1 MEEVCEGKDFSFPRQ
16 EEKILEHWNSIKA
29 FETQLARTQDRPEYI
44 FYDGPPF
51 ATGLPHYGHILAGTI
66 KDIVTRYQSMLGF
79 HVTRRFGWDCHG
91 LPVENEIDRNLGIK
105 RRDDVFKM
113 GIDKYNEACRSI
125 VTRYVEE
132 WEQVITRTGRW
143 IDFKN
148 DYKTMDINFMESV
161 WWVFAQ
167 LFDKGLVYRGF
178 KVMPYSTG
186 CKTPLSN
193 FEAGQ
198 NYKDVPD
205 PEIMVAFPIVGDP
218 DKASFV
224 AWTTTPWTLPSN
236 LALCVNANFTY
247 VKVRNRYTGKIYVV
261 AESRLSS
268 LPSEKPKSNVANG
281 PAGDSKKSSSKTKG
295 SSGKKGQE
303 GESAGATENN
313 ESFEKLGEAFS
324 GASLVGMKYEPLFK
338 YFEEFSDTA
347 FRVVADNY
355 VTSDSGTGIVH
366 CAPAF
371 GEDDYRV
378 CIDNQIISKGE
389 NLIVAVDDDG
399 CFTGKITDFSGRYV
413 KDADKDIIE
422 AVKAKGRLV
431 KTGSFT
437 HSYPFCWRSDTPL
450 IYRAVPSWF
459 VRVESLKEKLLD
471 NNKQTYWVP
480 DYVKEK
486 RFHNWL
492 ENARDWAVSRSR
504 FWGTP
509 LPVWISED
517 GEEVIVMDSVDK
529 LEKLAGVKVFDLHRH
544 NIDHITIPS
553 SRGPEFGVLRRVED
567 VFDCWFE
574 SGSMPYAYIHYPFE
588 NVELFEKNFP
598 GNFVAEGLDQTRGW
612 FYTLMVLSTALFG
625 KPAFRNLICNGLVLA
640 EDGKKMSKK
649 LKNYPSP
656 VEVINDYGADALRLY
671 LINSPVV
678 RAETLRFKKEGVYG
692 VVKDV
697 FLPWYN
703 AYRFL
708 VQNAKRLEIEGD
720 APFTPIELATLQ
732 KSSNVLDQWINSATQ
747 SLVHFVRQEMDGY
760 RLYTVVP
767 YLLKFL
773 DNLTNIYVRFNRK
786 RLKGRTGEDDCRT
799 ALSTLYNVH
808 DVLRQ
813 LLYSFELALKGL
825 IPSEENDL
833 APEVFLLMSV
843 PSVTNHSYLAPKV
856 LLTSCKVMAPFTPF
870 FTEVLYQNMRK
881 VCNGSEESIHFCS
894 FPQEEGERD
903 ERIEQSVARMMTI
916 IDLARNI
923 RERHNKPLKSPL
935 REMIVVHPDA
945 DFLDD
950 IAGKL
955 RELVL
960 CSLSYVLEE
969 LNVRSLAPCNDTLK
983 YASLC
988 AEPDFSVLG
997 KRLGRSIKDVA
1008 NKIKAMSQE
1017 DILAF
1022 ERAGEVTIAT
1032 HCLRQTDI
1040 KVNYLVVTPFTRTRL
1055 FHVNGKGVVRKF
1067 KCPDGMTEKE
1077 IDAAGDGD
1085 VLVIL
1090 DLRPDE
1096 SLFEA
1101 GVARE
1106 VVNRIQKLRKKVA
1119 LEPTDVV
1126 EVYFESLDADKSVS
1140 QQVLNSQE
1148 HYIRDSIGSPLLPST
1163 RMPPHAVIIGE
1174 ESFHGISNLSFK
1186 ISLARPALMFNS
1198 DAILALYSGNTKF
1211 MQGLQIYLLSRDY
1224 SNLKSDFQLGNGKI
1238 TVSCIENQPAVN
1250 VVLGEHIFL
1259 TVGDYYLR
1267 TKSS

>member
-1 MEEVCEGKDFSFPRQ
+1 MEEVCEGKDFSFPNQ
-16 EEKILEHWNSIKA
+16 EEKILSLWSEIKA
-29 FETQLARTQDRPEYI
+29 FETQLARTESLPEYI

-66 KDIVTRYQSMLGF
+66 KDIVTRYQTMRGH

-91 LPVENEIDRNLGIK
+91 LPVENEINKKFGIERK
-105 RRDDVFKM
+105 DEVLKM
-113 GIDKYNEACRSI
+113 GIDKYNEECRSI
-125 VTRYVEE
+125 VTRYVAE
-132 WEQVITRTGRW
+132 WEKVITRTGRW
-143 IDFKN
+143 IDFQN
-148 DYKTMDINFMESV
+148 DYKTMDLKFMESV

-167 LFDKGLVYRGF
+167 LFEKGLVYKGF

-186 CKTPLSN
+186 CGTVLSN

-205 PEIMVAFPIVGDP
+205 PEIMMAFPVVDDP
-218 DKASFV
+218 HNAAFV

-236 LALCVNANFTY
+236 LALCVNGNFDY
-247 VKVRNRYTGKIYVV
+247 VKVRNKHTGKVYIV
-261 AESRLSS
+261 AECRLSV
-268 LPSEKPKSNVANG
+268 LPLEKPKSSANG
-281 PAGDSKKSSSKTKG
+281 PVGDSKTSNSKAKG
-295 SSGKKGQE
+295 GK
-303 GESAGATENN
+303 TENLMD
-313 ESFEKLGEAFS
+313 SFELLEKVKGNE
-324 GASLVGMKYEPLFK
+324 LVNKKYVPLFD
-338 YFEEFSDTA
+338 YFSDFSSTA

-355 VTSDSGTGIVH
+355 VTDDSGTGIVH

-378 CIDNQIISKGE
+378 CIENQIIQKGE
-389 NLIVAVDDDG
+389 NLVVAVDDDG
-399 CFTGKITDFSGRYV
+399 CFIERITDFRGRYV
-413 KDADKDIIE
+413 KEADKDIIE
-422 AVKAKGRLV
+422 TVKAKGRLV
-431 KTGSFT
+431 KSGSCM
-437 HSYPFCWRSDTPL
+437 HSYPFCWRSQTPL

-459 VRVESLKEKLLD
+459 VRVEGLKEQLLE

-509 LPVWISED
+509 LPLWISED
-517 GEEVIVMDSVDK
+517 GEEVIVIDSVAK
-529 LEKLAGVKVFDLHRH
+529 LEKLSGAKIFDLHRH

-553 SRGPEFGVLRRVED
+553 SRGPEFGVLRRVND

-598 GNFVAEGLDQTRGW
+598 GQFVAEGIDQTRGW

-625 KPAFRNLICNGLVLA
+625 KPAFRNLVCNGLVLA
-640 EDGKKMSKK
+640 EDGKKMSKS

-656 VEVINDYGADALRLY
+656 MEVINDYGADALRLY

-678 RAETLRFKKEGVYG
+678 RAETLRFRKDGVYS

-708 VQNAKRLEIEGD
+708 VQNAKRLEVEGLV
-720 APFTPIELATLQ
+720 PFTPLDFGKLQ
-732 KSSNVLDQWINSATQ
+732 NSSNVLDQWINSATQ
-747 SLVHFVRQEMDGY
+747 SLVHFVRQEMDAY

-786 RLKGRTGEDDCRT
+786 RLKGRTGEEDCQT
-799 ALSTLYNVH
+799 ALSTLY
-808 DVLRQ
+808 
-813 LLYSFELALKGL
+813 S
-825 IPSEENDL
+825 
-833 APEVFLLMSV
+833 
-843 PSVTNHSYLAPKV
+843 V
-856 LLTSCKVMAPFTPF
+856 LLTACKVMSPFTPF
-870 FTEVLYQNMRK
+870 FTEALYQNLRK
-881 VCNGSEESIHFCS
+881 VSIGAEESIHYCS
-894 FPQEEGERD
+894 FPQEEGKRD
-903 ERIEQSVARMMTI
+903 ERIERSVSRMMTI

-945 DFLDD
+945 NFLDD

-955 RELVL
+955 KEF
-960 CSLSYVLEE
+960 VLEE
-969 LNVRSLAPCNDTLK
+969 LNIRSLVPCIDTLK
-983 YASLC
+983 YASLR
-988 AEPDFSVLG
+988 AEPEFSVLG
-997 KRLGRSIKDVA
+997 KRLGKSMGVVA
-1008 NKIKAMSQE
+1008 KEVKAMSQK

-1022 ERAGEVTIAT
+1022 EEAGEVTVAS
-1032 HCLRQTDI
+1032 HSLKLADI
-1040 KVNYLVVTPFTRTRL
+1040 KV
-1055 FHVNGKGVVRKF
+1055 VREF
-1067 KCPDGMTEKE
+1067 KRPDGLTDKE
-1077 IDAAGDGD
+1077 IDATGDGD

-1096 SLFEA
+1096 SLYGA

-1106 VVNRIQKLRKKVA
+1106 VVNRIQKLRKKIA
-1119 LEPTDVV
+1119 LEPSDVV
-1126 EVYFESLDADKSVS
+1126 DVYFESLDEDKSKLER
-1140 QQVLNSQE
+1140 VLGSQE
-1148 HYIRDSIGSPLLPST
+1148 KYIRDAIGSPLLPFSE
-1163 RMPPHAVIIGE
+1163 MPPQAVVIGE
-1174 ESFHGISNLSFK
+1174 ESYHQIYELSFT
-1186 ISLARPALMFNS
+1186 IYLTRASLMFKS

-1211 MQGLQIYLLSRDY
+1211 AQGLEAYLLSRDH
-1224 SNLKSDFQLGNGKI
+1224 SSLRSEFQLGNGKI
-1238 TVSCIENQPAVN
+1238 TVDIIENQHAVD
-1250 VVLGEHIFL
+1250 VVLGEHLFL
-1259 TVGDYYLR
+1259 TVGDFFLR
-1267 TKSS
+1267 PKSG

>member
-1 MEEVCEGKDFSFPRQ
+1 MEDVSEGKDFSFPSQ
-16 EEKILEHWNSIKA
+16 EEHILSYWSQIDA
-29 FETQLARTQDRPEYI
+29 FKGQLARTQNLPEYI

-66 KDIVTRYQSMLGF
+66 KDIVTRYQSMTGH

-91 LPVENEIDRNLGIK
+91 LPVESEIDRKLGIN
-105 RRDDVFKM
+105 RRDQVLDM
-113 GIDKYNEACRSI
+113 GIDKYNEECRSV

-132 WEQVITRTGRW
+132 WEDIISRTGRW

-148 DYKTMDINFMESV
+148 DYKTMDLKFMESV
-161 WWVFAQ
+161 WWAFGQ
-167 LFDKGLVYRGF
+167 LYQKGLIYKGF

-193 FEAGQ
+193 FEAGE
-198 NYKDVPD
+198 NYKLVPD
-205 PEIMVAFPIVGDP
+205 PELMVAFPIVGAP
-218 DKASFV
+218 DNAAFV

-236 LALCVNANFTY
+236 LALCVNANLVY
-247 VKVRNRYTGKIYVV
+247 VKARNKYSGKIYVA
-261 AESRLSS
+261 AESRLSE
-268 LPSEKPKSNVANG
+268 LPTEKPKSNAAKG
-281 PAGDSKKSSSKTKG
+281 PSGDSKKSKTKG
-295 SSGKKGQE
+295 SSG
-303 GESAGATENN
+303 
-313 ESFEKLGEAFS
+313 EKTKDSTADSYEVLDKFS
-324 GASLVGMKYEPLFK
+324 GASLVGTKYEPLFN
-338 YFEEFSDTA
+338 YFLEFSNAA
-347 FRVVADNY
+347 FRVIADNY
-355 VTSDSGTGIVH
+355 VTDDSGTGIVH

-378 CIDNQIISKGE
+378 CIGNQIINKGE

-422 AVKAKGRLV
+422 AMKAKGRLV
-431 KTGSFT
+431 KLGTFT

-459 VRVESLKEKLLD
+459 VRVEQLKEQLLE

-492 ENARDWAVSRSR
+492 ENARDWAISRSR

-509 LPVWISED
+509 IPVWISED
-517 GEEVIVMDSVDK
+517 GEEVIVMDSVEK
-529 LEKLAGVKVFDLHRH
+529 LERLSGAKVFDLHRH

-553 SRGPEFGVLRRVED
+553 TRGPEFGVLRRIDD

-598 GNFVAEGLDQTRGW
+598 GHFVAEGLDQTRGW

-640 EDGKKMSKK
+640 EDGKKMSKR

-656 VEVINDYGADALRLY
+656 MEVINDYGADALRLY

-678 RAETLRFKKEGVYG
+678 RAETLRFKKEGVFG

-708 VQNAKRLEIEGD
+708 VQNAKRLEYEGC
-720 APFTPIELATLQ
+720 APFVPIDLTILQ

-747 SLVHFVRQEMDGY
+747 SLVHFVREEMDGY

-786 RLKGRTGEDDCRT
+786 RLKGRTGEEDCRM
-799 ALSTLYNVH
+799 ALSTLYNV
-808 DVLRQ
+808 
-813 LLYSFELALKGL
+813 
-825 IPSEENDL
+825 
-833 APEVFLLMSV
+833 
-843 PSVTNHSYLAPKV
+843 
-856 LLTSCKVMAPFTPF
+856 LLTACKVMAPFTPF

-881 VCNGSEESIHFCS
+881 VCDGAEESIHYCS
-894 FPQEEGERD
+894 FPQEEGKRG
-903 ERIEQSVARMMTI
+903 ERIEESVARMMKI

-923 RERHNKPLKSPL
+923 RERHNRPLKTPL
-935 REMIVVHPDA
+935 REMVVVHKDE

-955 RELVL
+955 RE
-960 CSLSYVLEE
+960 YVLEE
-969 LNVRSLAPCNDTLK
+969 LNIRSLVPCNDTLK
-983 YASLC
+983 YASLR

-997 KRLGRSIKDVA
+997 KRLGKSMGVVA
-1008 NKIKAMSQE
+1008 KEVKAMSQE

-1022 ERAGEVTIAT
+1022 EEAGEVTIAT
-1032 HCLRQTDI
+1032 HCLKRTDI
-1040 KVNYLVVTPFTRTRL
+1040 KV
-1055 FHVNGKGVVRKF
+1055 VRDF
-1067 KCPDGMTEKE
+1067 KRPDGMTDKE
-1077 IDAAGDGD
+1077 MDAVGDGD

-1106 VVNRIQKLRKKVA
+1106 VVNRIQKLRKKA
-1119 LEPTDVV
+1119 GLEPTDMV
-1126 EVYFESLDADKSVS
+1126 EVYFESLDEDKSVI

-1148 HYIRDSIGSPLLPST
+1148 SYIRDTIGSPLLASNM
-1163 RMPPHAVIIGE
+1163 MPLHTVSLFSLGLEYLQICSGHALSCFLFRCYPPLPLPKKKDFAPFLNLHYSSYLSLIMLVEFVCLYSIVLLQKNLQVVLCE
-1174 ESFHGISNLSFK
+1174 ENFEGISNMSFK
-1186 ISLARPALMFNS
+1186 ISLARPALFFMSN
-1198 DAILALYSGNTKF
+1198 AILALYAG
-1211 MQGLQIYLLSRDY
+1211 
-1224 SNLKSDFQLGNGKI
+1224 
-1238 TVSCIENQPAVN
+1238 
-1250 VVLGEHIFL
+1250 
-1259 TVGDYYLR
+1259 
-1267 TKSS
+1267 

>member
-1 MEEVCEGKDFSFPRQ
+1 MEEVCEGKEFSFPTQ
-16 EEKILEHWNSIKA
+16 EEKILSFWSEIKA
-29 FETQLARTQDRPEYI
+29 FETQLERTKDLPEYI

-66 KDIVTRYQSMLGF
+66 KDIVTRYQTMTGH

-91 LPVENEIDRNLGIK
+91 LPVEAEIDKKLGIK
-105 RRDDVFKM
+105 RRDEVLKL
-113 GIDKYNEACRSI
+113 GIDKYNEECRGI
-125 VTRYVEE
+125 VTRYVGE
-132 WEQVITRTGRW
+132 WEKVVVRVGRW

-148 DYKTMDINFMESV
+148 DYKTMDLKFMESV
-161 WWVFAQ
+161 WWVFSK
-167 LFDKGLVYRGF
+167 LFEKGLVYKGF

-186 CKTPLSN
+186 CKTVLSN
-193 FEAGQ
+193 FEVQQ

-205 PEIMVAFPIVGDP
+205 PEIMVTFPIVDDP
-218 DKASFV
+218 HNAAFV

-236 LALCVNANFTY
+236 LALCVNGNFDY
-247 VKVRNRYTGKIYVV
+247 IKVRNKYTGKVYVV
-261 AESRLSS
+261 AECRLSA
-268 LPSEKPKSNVANG
+268 LPVEKPKSTANG
-281 PAGDSKKSSSKTKG
+281 PAGGSKTSNSKTK
-295 SSGKKGQE
+295 SGKAENLMDSYDLLEKVKG
-303 GESAGATENN
+303 N
-313 ESFEKLGEAFS
+313 E
-324 GASLVGMKYEPLFK
+324 LVNKKYEPLFN
-338 YFEEFSDTA
+338 YFMEFSDTA
-347 FRVVADNY
+347 FRVVADDY
-355 VTSDSGTGIVH
+355 VTDDSGTGIVH

-371 GEDDYRV
+371 GEEDYRV
-378 CIDNQIISKGE
+378 CIGNQILTKE
-389 NLIVAVDDDG
+389 NLIVSVDDDG
-399 CFTGKITDFSGRYV
+399 CFIEKITDFSGRYV

-431 KTGSFT
+431 KSGSFM

-459 VRVESLKEKLLD
+459 IRVEEIKEQLLE

-509 LPVWISED
+509 LPVWMSDD
-517 GEEVIVMDSVDK
+517 GEEVIVMDSIAK
-529 LEKLAGVKVFDLHRH
+529 LEKLSGVKVFDLHRH

-598 GNFVAEGLDQTRGW
+598 GHFVAEGLDQTRGW

-640 EDGKKMSKK
+640 EDGKKMSKS

-656 VEVINDYGADALRLY
+656 MEVIDDYGADALRLY

-678 RAETLRFKKEGVYG
+678 RAETLRFKKEGVFS

-708 VQNAKRLEIEGD
+708 VQNAKRLEVEGL
-720 APFTPIELATLQ
+720 APFTPIDAATLQ

-747 SLVHFVRQEMDGY
+747 SLVHFVHQEMNAY

-786 RLKGRTGEDDCRT
+786 RLKGRTGEEDCRT
-799 ALSTLYNVH
+799 ALSTLYNV
-808 DVLRQ
+808 
-813 LLYSFELALKGL
+813 LL
-825 IPSEENDL
+825 I
-833 APEVFLLMSV
+833 
-843 PSVTNHSYLAPKV
+843 
-856 LLTSCKVMAPFTPF
+856 SCKVMAPFTPF
-870 FTEVLYQNMRK
+870 FSEGLYQNMRR
-881 VCNGSEESIHFCS
+881 VCTGSEESIHYCS
-894 FPQEEGERD
+894 FPQVEGERN

-935 REMIVVHPDA
+935 REMIVVHPDV

-955 RELVL
+955 KE
-960 CSLSYVLEE
+960 YVLEE
-969 LNVRSLAPCNDTLK
+969 LNVRSLIPCNDTLK
-983 YASLC
+983 YASLR
-988 AEPDFSVLG
+988 AEPEFSVLG
-997 KRLGRSIKDVA
+997 KRLGKSMGAVA
-1008 NKIKAMSQE
+1008 KEVKAMSQI
-1017 DILAF
+1017 DILEF
-1022 ERAGEVTIAT
+1022 EKAGEVTIAS
-1032 HCLRQTDI
+1032 HCLKLSDI
-1040 KVNYLVVTPFTRTRL
+1040 KV
-1055 FHVNGKGVVRKF
+1055 VREF
-1067 KCPDGMTEKE
+1067 KCPDGLTDREV
-1077 IDAAGDGD
+1077 DAAGDGD

-1090 DLRPDE
+1090 DLRLDE
-1096 SLFEA
+1096 SLLEA

-1106 VVNRIQKLRKKVA
+1106 V
-1119 LEPTDVV
+1119 
-1126 EVYFESLDADKSVS
+1126 SLK
-1140 QQVLNSQE
+1140 
-1148 HYIRDSIGSPLLPST
+1148 
-1163 RMPPHAVIIGE
+1163 
-1174 ESFHGISNLSFK
+1174 
-1186 ISLARPALMFNS
+1186 
-1198 DAILALYSGNTKF
+1198 
-1211 MQGLQIYLLSRDY
+1211 
-1224 SNLKSDFQLGNGKI
+1224 
-1238 TVSCIENQPAVN
+1238 
-1250 VVLGEHIFL
+1250 
-1259 TVGDYYLR
+1259 
-1267 TKSS
+1267 

>member
-1 MEEVCEGKDFSFPRQ
+1 MEEVCEGKDFSFPSQ
-16 EEKILEHWNSIKA
+16 EEKIISFWSEIKA
-29 FETQLARTQDRPEYI
+29 FETQLERTKDLPEYI

-66 KDIVTRYQSMLGF
+66 KDIVTRYQTMTGH

-91 LPVENEIDRNLGIK
+91 LPVENEIDKKLGIK
-105 RRDDVFKM
+105 RRDEVLKL
-113 GIDKYNEACRSI
+113 GIDKYNEECRGI

-132 WEQVITRTGRW
+132 WEKVVVRVGRW

-148 DYKTMDINFMESV
+148 DYKTMDLKFMESV
-161 WWVFAQ
+161 WWVFGK
-167 LFDKGLVYRGF
+167 LFEKGLVYQGF

-186 CKTPLSN
+186 CKTVLSN
-193 FEAGQ
+193 FEVQQ

-205 PEIMVAFPIVGDP
+205 PEIMVSFPIVD
-218 DKASFV
+218 DLHNASFV

-236 LALCVNANFTY
+236 LALCVNGNFDY
-247 VKVRNRYTGKIYVV
+247 IKVRNKYTGKVYVV
-261 AESRLSS
+261 AECRLSA
-268 LPSEKPKSNVANG
+268 LPIEKPKSTASG
-281 PAGDSKKSSSKTKG
+281 SAGDSKTSNSKIKCGKAENLMDSYELLEKVKG
-295 SSGKKGQE
+295 
-303 GESAGATENN
+303 N
-313 ESFEKLGEAFS
+313 E
-324 GASLVGMKYEPLFK
+324 LVNKKYEPLFN
-338 YFEEFSDTA
+338 YFREFLDTA
-347 FRVVADNY
+347 FRVVADDY
-355 VTSDSGTGIVH
+355 VTDDSGTGIVH

-371 GEDDYRV
+371 GEEDYRV
-378 CIDNQIISKGE
+378 CIENKILSKE

-399 CFTGKITDFSGRYV
+399 CFIGKITDFSGRYV

-431 KTGSFT
+431 KSGSFM

-459 VRVESLKEKLLD
+459 IRVEELKEQLLE

-509 LPVWISED
+509 LPVWISDD
-517 GEEVIVMDSVDK
+517 GEEVIVMDSISK
-529 LEKLAGVKVFDLHRH
+529 LEKLSGVKVFDLHRH

-598 GNFVAEGLDQTRGW
+598 GHFVAEGLDQTRGW

-640 EDGKKMSKK
+640 EDGKKMSKS

-656 VEVINDYGADALRLY
+656 MDVINDYGADALRLY

-678 RAETLRFKKEGVYG
+678 RAETLRFKKEGVFN

-708 VQNAKRLEIEGD
+708 VQNAKRLEVEGL
-720 APFTPIELATLQ
+720 APFTPIDSATLQ
-732 KSSNVLDQWINSATQ
+732 DSSNVLDQWINSATQ
-747 SLVHFVRQEMDGY
+747 SLVHFVRQEMNAY

-786 RLKGRTGEDDCRT
+786 RLKGRTGEEDCRT
-799 ALSTLYNVH
+799 ALSTLYNV
-808 DVLRQ
+808 
-813 LLYSFELALKGL
+813 LL
-825 IPSEENDL
+825 I
-833 APEVFLLMSV
+833 
-843 PSVTNHSYLAPKV
+843 
-856 LLTSCKVMAPFTPF
+856 SCKVMAPFTPF
-870 FTEVLYQNMRK
+870 FSEGLYQNLRR
-881 VCNGSEESIHFCS
+881 VCTGSEESIHYCS
-894 FPQEEGERD
+894 FPHVEGERD

-935 REMIVVHPDA
+935 REMIVVHPDV

-955 RELVL
+955 KE
-960 CSLSYVLEE
+960 YVLEE
-969 LNVRSLAPCNDTLK
+969 LNVRSLVPCNDTLK
-983 YASLC
+983 YASLR
-988 AEPDFSVLG
+988 AEPEFSLLG
-997 KRLGRSIKDVA
+997 KRLGKSMGVVA
-1008 NKIKAMSQE
+1008 KEVKAMSQK
-1017 DILAF
+1017 DILEF
-1022 ERAGEVTIAT
+1022 EKAGEVTVAT
-1032 HCLRQTDI
+1032 HCLKLSDI
-1040 KVNYLVVTPFTRTRL
+1040 KAIVMR
-1055 FHVNGKGVVRKF
+1055 
-1067 KCPDGMTEKE
+1067 
-1077 IDAAGDGD
+1077 
-1085 VLVIL
+1085 
-1090 DLRPDE
+1090 
-1096 SLFEA
+1096 
-1101 GVARE
+1101 
-1106 VVNRIQKLRKKVA
+1106 
-1119 LEPTDVV
+1119 
-1126 EVYFESLDADKSVS
+1126 
-1140 QQVLNSQE
+1140 NS
-1148 HYIRDSIGSPLLPST
+1148 
-1163 RMPPHAVIIGE
+1163 
-1174 ESFHGISNLSFK
+1174 LSF
-1186 ISLARPALMFNS
+1186 NV
-1198 DAILALYSGNTKF
+1198 
-1211 MQGLQIYLLSRDY
+1211 LQ
-1224 SNLKSDFQLGNGKI
+1224 Q
-1238 TVSCIENQPAVN
+1238 
-1250 VVLGEHIFL
+1250 FL
-1259 TVGDYYLR
+1259 
-1267 TKSS
+1267 

>member
-1 MEEVCEGKDFSFPRQ
+1 GFFRNLARNLYAMVSNGLSSRRKTGGALKLQNPDIHFLRFRLHLRPVSAFPMEEVCEGKDFSFPKH
-16 EEKILEHWNSIKA
+16 EEKTLDLWNEIKA
-29 FETQLARTQDRPEYI
+29 FETQLELTKDMPEYI

-66 KDIVTRYQSMLGF
+66 KDIVTRFQAMKGH

-91 LPVENEIDRNLGIK
+91 LPVENEIDGRLGLKK
-105 RRDDVFKM
+105 REDVLKL
-113 GIDKYNEACRSI
+113 GIDKYNEQCRSI

-132 WEQVITRTGRW
+132 WEKIVWRTGRW
-143 IDFKN
+143 IDFK
-148 DYKTMDINFMESV
+148 DGYKTMDLSFMETV

-167 LFDKGLVYRGF
+167 LFEKGLVYKGF

-186 CKTPLSN
+186 CKTPISN

-198 NYKDVPD
+198 EYRDVPD
-205 PEIMVAFPIVGDP
+205 PEIMVTFPIIGDP
-218 DKASFV
+218 HMAAFV

-236 LALCVNANFTY
+236 LALCVNADFVY
-247 VKVRNRYTGKIYVV
+247 VKVRNKYSGKVYLV
-261 AESRLSS
+261 AESRLSA
-268 LPSEKPKSNVANG
+268 LPTEKPKQNVSNGSVD
-281 PAGDSKKSSSKTKG
+281 DSKKSNPKTKG
-295 SSGKKGQE
+295 PSSGK
-303 GESAGATENN
+303 AGDVADSYEVL
-313 ESFEKLGEAFS
+313 EKVS
-324 GASLVGMKYEPLFK
+324 GASLVGLKYEPLFD
-338 YFEEFSDTA
+338 YFKECSDSA

-355 VTSDSGTGIVH
+355 VTDDSGTGIVH

-378 CIDNQIISKGE
+378 CIENQVISKGE

-399 CFTGKITDFSGRYV
+399 CFIAKITDFSGQYV
-413 KDADKDIIE
+413 KDADKYIIE

-431 KTGSFT
+431 KTGSFV
-437 HSYPFCWRSDTPL
+437 HSYPFCPRSKTPL

-459 VRVESLKEKLLD
+459 IKVEELKEKLLE

-480 DYVKEK
+480 DFVKEK

-509 LPVWISED
+509 LPIWISED
-517 GEEVIVMDSVDK
+517 GEELLVMDSIEK
-529 LEKLAGVKVFDLHRH
+529 LEKLSGVKVDDLHRH
-544 NIDHITIPS
+544 KIDHITIPS
-553 SRGPEFGVLRRVED
+553 SRGPEFGVLRRVDD

-598 GNFVAEGLDQTRGW
+598 GHFVAEGLDQTRGW

-640 EDGKKMSKK
+640 EDGKKMSKS

-656 VEVINDYGADALRLY
+656 LEVIDDYGADALRLY

-678 RAETLRFKKEGVYG
+678 RAEPLRFKKEGVHG

-708 VQNAKRLEIEGD
+708 VQNAKRLEIEGLEQFI
-720 APFTPIELATLQ
+720 PFDQAKLQ
-732 KSSNVLDQWINSATQ
+732 DSSNVLDQWINSATQ
-747 SLVHFVRQEMDGY
+747 SLVYFVRQEMDGY

-786 RLKGRTGEDDCRT
+786 RLKGRTEGEDCKT
-799 ALSTLYNVH
+799 ALSTLYNV
-808 DVLRQ
+808 
-813 LLYSFELALKGL
+813 LL
-825 IPSEENDL
+825 
-833 APEVFLLMSV
+833 V
-843 PSVTNHSYLAPKV
+843 
-856 LLTSCKVMAPFTPF
+856 SCKVMAPFTPF
-870 FTEVLYQNMRK
+870 FTEVLYQNLRK
-881 VCNGSEESIHFCS
+881 VSNGSEESIHYCR

-923 RERHNKPLKSPL
+923 RERHNKPLKTPL
-935 REMIVVHPDA
+935 REMVVVHPDA
-945 DFLDD
+945 DFLND

-955 RELVL
+955 RE
-960 CSLSYVLEE
+960 YVLEE
-969 LNVRSLAPCNDTLK
+969 LNVRSLVPCNDTLK
-983 YASLC
+983 YASLR

-997 KRLGRSIKDVA
+997 KRLGKSMGVVA
-1008 NKIKAMSQE
+1008 KEVKAMSQE
-1017 DILAF
+1017 NILAF
-1022 ERAGEVTIAT
+1022 EKAGEVTIAG
-1032 HCLRQTDI
+1032 HCLKLTDI
-1040 KVNYLVVTPFTRTRL
+1040 KV
-1055 FHVNGKGVVRKF
+1055 VRDF
-1067 KCPDGMTEKE
+1067 KRPDGMTEKE

-1090 DLRPDE
+1090 DLHADE

-1106 VVNRIQKLRKKVA
+1106 IVNRIQKLRKKA
-1119 LEPTDVV
+1119 GLEPTDIV
-1126 EVYFESLDADKSVS
+1126 EVYFKSLDEDKSLS
-1140 QQVLNSQE
+1140 ERVLNSQDS
-1148 HYIRDSIGSPLLPST
+1148 YIADAISSHLLPSAV
-1163 RMPPHAVIIGE
+1163 MPSNAVIIVE
-1174 ESFHGISNLSFK
+1174 ESFHGISGMSFVIILTRPTLVFNL
-1186 ISLARPALMFNS
+1186 
-1198 DAILALYSGNTKF
+1198 DAIQRQNAGNKKCA
-1211 MQGLQIYLLSRDY
+1211 QGLETYLLSRDH
-1224 SNLKSDFQLGNGKI
+1224 SNLKSEFQLGNGKI
-1238 TVSCIENQPAVN
+1238 TVNCIENLPPVDL
-1250 VVLGEHIFL
+1250 VLNEHLFL
-1259 TVGDYYLR
+1259 SVGDYFSR
-1267 TKSS
+1267 TQKSVT

>member
-1 MEEVCEGKDFSFPRQ
+1 MEEVCEGKDFSFPKQ
-16 EEKILEHWNSIKA
+16 EETILKLWSEIKA
-29 FETQLARTQDRPEYI
+29 FETQLARTEGQPEYV

-66 KDIVTRYQSMLGF
+66 KDIITRFFSMTGH
-79 HVTRRFGWDCHG
+79 HVIRRFGWDCHG
-91 LPVENEIDRNLGIK
+91 LPVENEIDRTHGIK
-105 RRDDVFKM
+105 RRDDVLNM

-125 VTRYVEE
+125 VTRYVGE
-132 WEQVITRTGRW
+132 WEKVITRTGRW
-143 IDFKN
+143 IDFQN
-148 DYKTMDINFMESV
+148 DYKTMDLKFMESV

-167 LFDKGLVYRGF
+167 LFEKGLVYKGF

-198 NYKDVPD
+198 DYRDVPD
-205 PEIMVAFPIVGDP
+205 PEIMVTFPIVGDLEN
-218 DKASFV
+218 ASFV

-247 VKVRNRYTGKIYVV
+247 VKVRNNYSGKVYVV
-261 AESRLSS
+261 AESRLSA
-268 LPSEKPKSNVANG
+268 LPSEKPKEKSTVVENG
-281 PAGDSKKSSSKTKG
+281 SKSKTKG
-295 SSGKKGQE
+295 GAGKKETVDSSSYQVLQ
-303 GESAGATENN
+303 
-313 ESFEKLGEAFS
+313 KFS
-324 GASLVGMKYEPLFK
+324 GASLVGNKYVPLFE
-338 YFEEFSDTA
+338 YFKEFSDVA

-355 VTSDSGTGIVH
+355 VTDDSGTGIVH

-378 CIDNQIISKGE
+378 CLENQVINKGD

-399 CFTGKITDFSGRYV
+399 CFTERITDFSGFYV

-431 KTGSFT
+431 KSGTFT
-437 HSYPFCWRSDTPL
+437 HSYPFCWRSKTPL

-459 VRVESLKEKLLD
+459 IRVEQLKEKLLE
-471 NNKQTYWVP
+471 NNTQTYWVP
-480 DYVKEK
+480 DFVKEK

-509 LPVWISED
+509 LPVWVSED
-517 GEEVIVMDSVDK
+517 GEEILVIDSIDK
-529 LEKLAGVKVFDLHRH
+529 LEKLSGVKVFDLHRH

-553 SRGPEFGVLRRVED
+553 ARGPQHGVLRRIDD

-598 GNFVAEGLDQTRGW
+598 GHFVAEGLDQTRGW

-640 EDGKKMSKK
+640 EDGKKMSKS

-656 VEVINDYGADALRLY
+656 MEVIDDYGADALRLY

-678 RAETLRFKKEGVYG
+678 RAETLRFKKEGVFG

-708 VQNAKRLEIEGD
+708 VQNAKRLEDEG
-720 APFTPIELATLQ
+720 FGTFLPIDLTTVQ

-747 SLVHFVRQEMDGY
+747 SLVHFVQQEMNGY

-786 RLKGRTGEDDCRT
+786 RLKGRTGEEDCRM
-799 ALSTLYNVH
+799 ALSTLYNV
-808 DVLRQ
+808 
-813 LLYSFELALKGL
+813 LL
-825 IPSEENDL
+825 
-833 APEVFLLMSV
+833 V
-843 PSVTNHSYLAPKV
+843 
-856 LLTSCKVMAPFTPF
+856 SCKVMAPLTPF
-870 FTEVLYQNMRK
+870 FTEVLYQNLRK
-881 VCNGSEESIHFCS
+881 VLNESEESIHFCS
-894 FPQEEGERD
+894 FPKAEGKRD
-903 ERIEQSVARMMTI
+903 ERMEQSVRRMMTV
-916 IDLARNI
+916 IDLGRNI
-923 RERHNKPLKSPL
+923 RERHNKPLKTPL
-935 REMIVVHPDA
+935 KEMVIVHPDA

-955 RELVL
+955 RE
-960 CSLSYVLEE
+960 YVLEE
-969 LNVRSLAPCNDTLK
+969 LNVRSLVTCNDTLE
-983 YASLC
+983 YASLR

-997 KRLGRSIKDVA
+997 KRLGKSMGVVA
-1008 NKIKAMSQE
+1008 KEVKAMSQE
-1017 DILAF
+1017 SILAF
-1022 ERAGEVTIAT
+1022 EKAGEVTVSG
-1032 HCLRQTDI
+1032 HCLKLADI
-1040 KVNYLVVTPFTRTRL
+1040 KV
-1055 FHVNGKGVVRKF
+1055 VRDF
-1067 KCPDGMTEKE
+1067 KRPNGMTEKE

-1085 VLVIL
+1085 VLVVL

-1106 VVNRIQKLRKKVA
+1106 IVRRVQQLRKTAA
-1119 LEPTDVV
+1119 LKPTDVV
-1126 EVYFESLDADKSVS
+1126 EAYFESLDQDKSVS
-1140 QQVLNSQE
+1140 QRVLQSQE
-1148 HYIRDSIGSPLLPST
+1148 EYITDAIGFPLRPSHV
-1163 RMPPHAVIIGE
+1163 MPSDAVLVSE
-1174 ESFHGISNLSFK
+1174 ESSHGVSGMSFV
-1186 ISLARPALMFNS
+1186 IRLVRP
-1198 DAILALYSGNTKF
+1198 T
-1211 MQGLQIYLLSRDY
+1211 
-1224 SNLKSDFQLGNGKI
+1224 
-1238 TVSCIENQPAVN
+1238 
-1250 VVLGEHIFL
+1250 
-1259 TVGDYYLR
+1259 
-1267 TKSS
+1267 SSK

>member
-1 MEEVCEGKDFSFPRQ
+1 MEEVCEGKDFSFPKQ
-16 EEKILEHWNSIKA
+16 EEKVLAFWAEIRA
-29 FETQLARTQDRPEYI
+29 FETQLTRTESLPEYI

-66 KDIVTRYQSMLGF
+66 KDIVTRFQTLTGH

-91 LPVENEIDRNLGIK
+91 LPVENEIDRKLGIK
-105 RRDDVFKM
+105 RRDDVLKM
-113 GIDKYNEACRSI
+113 GIDKYNEECRSI

-132 WEQVITRTGRW
+132 WEKVITRTGRW

-148 DYKTMDINFMESV
+148 DYKTMDLKFMESV
-161 WWVFAQ
+161 WWVFSQ
-167 LFDKGLVYRGF
+167 LFDKGLVYKGF

-186 CKTPLSN
+186 CKTVLSN

-205 PEIMVAFPIVGDP
+205 PEIIVTFPIVDDP
-218 DKASFV
+218 HGAAFV

-236 LALCVNANFTY
+236 LCLCVNANFDY
-247 VKVRNRYTGKIYVV
+247 VKVRNKYTGRVIVV
-261 AESRLSS
+261 AESRLSAI
-268 LPSEKPKSNVANG
+268 PVEKSKSTVANG
-281 PAGDSKKSSSKTKG
+281 SASDSKASKSKGGKTENLMDCYQLLEKVKG
-295 SSGKKGQE
+295 SE
-303 GESAGATENN
+303 
-313 ESFEKLGEAFS
+313 
-324 GASLVGMKYEPLFK
+324 LVQKKYEPLFN
-338 YFEEFSDTA
+338 YFIEFSQTA
-347 FRVVADNY
+347 FRVVADSY
-355 VTSDSGTGIVH
+355 VTDETGTGIVH

-378 CIDNQIISKGE
+378 CIENQIINKGE

-399 CFTGKITDFSGRYV
+399 CFTEKITDFSGRYV

-422 AVKAKGRLV
+422 AVKAKSRLV
-431 KTGSFT
+431 KSGSFT

-459 VRVESLKEKLLD
+459 VRVEELKAKLLES
-471 NNKQTYWVP
+471 NTQTYWVP

-492 ENARDWAVSRSR
+492 ENARDWAISRSR

-517 GEEVIVMDSVDK
+517 GEEIVVMDSVAK
-529 LEKLAGVKVFDLHRH
+529 LETLSGQKVHDLHRH

-553 SRGPEFGVLRRVED
+553 SRGAEFGMLHRVDD

-588 NVELFEKNFP
+588 NVKIFEKNFP
-598 GNFVAEGLDQTRGW
+598 GHFVAEGLDQTRGW

-656 VEVINDYGADALRLY
+656 MEVINDYGADALRLY

-708 VQNAKRLEIEGD
+708 VQNAKRLEVEGLK
-720 APFTPIELATLQ
+720 PFTPIELATLQ
-732 KSSNVLDQWINSATQ
+732 NSCDVLDQWINSATQ
-747 SLVHFVRQEMDGY
+747 SLVHFVRNEMNAY

-773 DNLTNIYVRFNRK
+773 DNLTNIYVRLNRK
-786 RLKGRTGEDDCRT
+786 RLKGRTGEEDCQT
-799 ALSTLYNVH
+799 ALSTLYNV
-808 DVLRQ
+808 
-813 LLYSFELALKGL
+813 
-825 IPSEENDL
+825 
-833 APEVFLLMSV
+833 
-843 PSVTNHSYLAPKV
+843 
-856 LLTSCKVMAPFTPF
+856 LLTSCKVMSPFTPF
-870 FTEVLYQNMRK
+870 FTETLYQNMRR
-881 VCNGSEESIHFCS
+881 VSPGLEESIHFCS
-894 FPQEEGERD
+894 FPVEEGERD
-903 ERIEQSVARMMTI
+903 ERIEQSVSRMMTI

-935 REMIVVHPDA
+935 REMVVVHPDT

-955 RELVL
+955 KE
-960 CSLSYVLEE
+960 YVLEE
-969 LNVRSLAPCNDTLK
+969 LNVRSLVPCNDTLK
-983 YASLC
+983 YASLR
-988 AEPDFSVLG
+988 AEPEFSVLG
-997 KRLGRSIKDVA
+997 KRLGKSMGVVA
-1008 NKIKAMSQE
+1008 KEVKSMSQK

-1022 ERAGEVTIAT
+1022 EKAGEVTIAA
-1032 HCLRQTDI
+1032 HSLKLADI
-1040 KVNYLVVTPFTRTRL
+1040 KVIRE
-1055 FHVNGKGVVRKF
+1055 F
-1067 KCPDGMTEKE
+1067 KRPDGLTDKE

-1106 VVNRIQKLRKKVA
+1106 IVNRIQKLRKKVA
-1119 LEPTDVV
+1119 LEPTDMV
-1126 EVYFESLDADKSVS
+1126 EVYFKSLDDDLSVA

-1148 HYIRDSIGSPLLPST
+1148 NYIRDAIGSPLLPLDNI
-1163 RMPPHAVIIGE
+1163 PQHAVVLGE
-1174 ESFHGISNLSFK
+1174 ESFHGISNLSFT
-1186 ISLARPALMFNS
+1186 IYLARPSLVFVS
-1198 DAILALYSGNTKF
+1198 DAILALYGGNKKSASAL
-1211 MQGLQIYLLSRDY
+1211 GIYLLSRDH
-1224 SNLKSDFQLGNGKI
+1224 SNLKSEFQRGNDKI
-1238 TVSCIENQPAVN
+1238 TVDCIENQPAVD
-1250 VVLGEHIFL
+1250 VVLGEHVFL

-1267 TKSS
+1267 TGAL